1 MAGAVIYALGG
12 GAGHLARATVYA
24 ARSCAPGAP
33 VTILHSA
40 AARIVEPPG
49 RGVEL
54 VAVPISSRSEDVGAL
69 LRTALGKRR
78 QRELVVDAFPGGLG
92 GEIDAALLA
101 SASRTTLV
109 RRYVK
114 PFAYDHYVELA
125 ARFDRHVMPYST
137 DRCEWSEED
146 VAIADRPVL
155 FAGPLVRQLE
165 IGRGARASLAV
176 IGDSTRLGAGVRRLL
191 PKDTVFVRG
200 PFRALPPAQAYLSV
214 GAGYNI
220 AYELDRL
227 GVPFALVPEDRRYD
241 DQFRRA
247 DLLGRSLGAFGSVE
261 SLLAEAA

>member
-1 MAGAVIYALGG
+1 MAGVVIYALGG
-12 GAGHLARATVYA
+12 GAGHLARATAYA
-24 ARSCAPGAP
+24 ARFHAPGTP

-40 AARIVEPPG
+40 AALVVEPPG
-49 RGVEL
+49 PGVEL

-69 LRTALGKRR
+69 LRTALGRR
-78 QRELVVDAFPGGLG
+78 RRRELVVDAFPAGLG

-101 SASRTTLV
+101 SASHTTLV

-114 PFAYDHYVELA
+114 PFAYDHYVERA

-137 DRCEWSEED
+137 DRCEWSKEE
-146 VAIADRPVL
+146 VAAGRPVL

-165 IGRGARASLAV
+165 IGRGARSSLAV
-176 IGDSTRLGAGVRRLL
+176 IGDSARLGAGVRRRL
-191 PKDTVFVRG
+191 PEDTVFVRG
-200 PFRALPPAQAYLSV
+200 RFRALPPAQAYLSV

-241 DQFRRA
+241 D
-247 DLLGRSLGAFGSVE
+247 
-261 SLLAEAA
+261 